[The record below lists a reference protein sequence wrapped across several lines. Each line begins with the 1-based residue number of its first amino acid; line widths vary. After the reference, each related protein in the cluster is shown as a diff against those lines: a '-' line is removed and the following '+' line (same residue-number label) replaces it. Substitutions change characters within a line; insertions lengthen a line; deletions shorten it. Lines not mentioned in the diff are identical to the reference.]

1 MKSVIDGFDVFDA
14 RAHRLV
20 DVASTLAADAHL
32 RSYWPCW
39 NVSAISSTSFST

>member
-32 RSYWPCW
+32 PELLAVLERERDIA
-39 NVSAISSTSFST
+39 V